1 MKYVLFYD
9 SAPDASQTAPLHF
22 AEHRARWKG
31 YVDRGSLLLIGPF
44 TDGVGAMAVFTTR
57 ADAEE
62 FAAGDPF
69 VLRGVVTGW
78 SIREWNEVLYQ
89 P

>member
-1 MKYVLFYD
+1 MIAHATDCACMV
-9 SAPDASQTAPLHF
+9 ASPPT
-22 AEHRARWKG
+22 
-31 YVDRGSLLLIGPF
+31 
-44 TDGVGAMAVFTTR
+44 
-57 ADAEE
+57 DAEE

-69 VLRGVVTGW
+69 VLNGVVTGW

>member
-1 MKYVLFYD
+1 MKYVLFYE

-22 AEHRARWKG
+22 AEHRARWAEFAE
-31 YVDRGSLLLIGPF
+31 RSSLLLIGPF
-44 TDGVGAMAVFTTR
+44 TDGAGAMAVFATK
-57 ADAEE
+57 AGAEE
-62 FAAGDPF
+62 FATGDPF

-78 SIREWNEVLYQ
+78 SIKEWNEVLYQ